1 MNDMDDF
8 IYSNYLVNYSKKKN
22 LEDLFY
28 AYQSPARRNT
38 YVNDHS
44 VAALYMITRGRSIM
58 GVMEKTILTANIAS
72 FLTDI
77 GKKCLIIDCD
87 AATHGMTLLYL
98 VEVSANSNSMKKGV
112 FNISDTSEIPEL
124 LKTSLVNVENGI
136 DLLPA
141 TYNFKPGF
149 DPEEKFIE
157 DALLKVVEKMKSSYD
172 FILLDA
178 QAGSDKYSKL
188 AMNKNISDEV
198 IIVSEYDPLSAAGI
212 ERLKQ
217 VVGDDLDFTRT
228 WVLLNKMLPEFVN
241 KFSEFLSIT
250 KYLPPIPWNAEVV
263 RSYAKRKLA
272 LDLDKGNTFT
282 LAVMRTVKALLG
294 DSIEGEINLWTGK
307 RSYALKEPLEEQ
319 YTNAE
324 KELKYALEA
333 QQELEIKYKK
343 KRLFR
348 AYIIIV
354 PMMLVPYIIY
364 KFLLMSESISIFRE
378 INVLMVLGGSLAV
391 LLPILFTITSKLFG
405 SARTTESSRN
415 KRIIEVLEEKLKQL
429 ESLRSADLETMLKDK
444 EM

>member
-1 MNDMDDF
+1 MNAKVLCF
-8 IYSNYLVNYSKKKN
+8 ASAKGGS
-22 LEDLFY
+22 
-28 AYQSPARRNT
+28 
-38 YVNDHS
+38 
-44 VAALYMITRGRSIM
+44 G
-58 GVMEKTILTANIAS
+58 KTILTANIAS
-72 FLTDI
+72 FLTDV

-98 VEVSANSNSMKKGV
+98 VEVSANSNSVKKGV
-112 FNISDTSEIPEL
+112 FNISDTHEIPEI
-124 LKTSLVNVENGI
+124 LKNSLVNVENGI

-149 DPEEKFIE
+149 DPEKEFLE
-157 DALLKVVEKMKSSYD
+157 DALLNVVEMMKSNYD

-294 DSIEGEINLWTGK
+294 DSIEGEINSWTEK
-307 RSYALKEPLEEQ
+307 RSYALREPLEEQ
-319 YTNAE
+319 YINAE
-324 KELKYALEA
+324 KELQYALYA
-333 QQELEIKYKK
+333 QRKLEITYKK
-343 KRLFR
+343 KRLFQ
-348 AYIIIV
+348 AYSLII
-354 PMMLVPYIIY
+354 PMIFVPYFLY
-364 KFLLMSESISIFRE
+364 KFLNIPVFVEFFRIFGEGDVTMLLVMSIVI
-378 INVLMVLGGSLAV
+378 
-391 LLPILFTITSKLFG
+391 LLPVVLFAVTSRLFG
-405 SARTTESSRN
+405 SARTTESSRYE
-415 KRIIEVLEEKLKQL
+415 RRIEVLEEKLKQL
-429 ESLRSADLETMLKDK
+429 EFLRSADLETILKDR
-444 EM
+444 EI